1 MKFFFSIIIPYHN
14 SSETIGRLLQS
25 IQKSKKAPPYEVI
38 VVDDG
43 SNANQEFRI
52 TNHGRGISSVI
63 PDSRFMIPDSSKRKQ
78 QKPIVRIGFP
88 IQTVRLG
95 KNMGPAVARNRG
107 VAVARGKFVVFA
119 DSDVELFPDALHN
132 LWKIYQD
139 DPDVVAVTGVWV
151 KEQRSKAFFPNY
163 KALRDWSYWIN
174 ERDKSGY
181 YFLFSTRIAS
191 IKKTVFQRLG
201 GFDETYPAPL
211 VEDIELTYRIAR
223 RYAIIFA
230 PTVRVRHEFE
240 GFWPVAKKY
249 FLRAY
254 YWTKLYA
261 RRKKFDPVAT
271 TLQEAMTTI
280 TGVGTVVGGIIAAWL
295 LPWLFLANHEL
306 GIMNQGLYG
315 AVLRVIPDSIFLIPL
330 FLHLFLTRKFL
341 AFMVREKGMVFAIK
355 GFFMGLILYCFI
367 FAGAAAGRLK

>member
-1 MKFFFSIIIPYHN
+1 MKYFFSIIIPYHN
-14 SSETIGRLLQS
+14 SADTIGRLLQS
-25 IQKSKKAPPYEVI
+25 IQKSKKAPTYEVI

-43 SNANQEFRI
+43 SKDKFEIRSTKFETHLRVV
-52 TNHGRGISSVI
+52 TLH
-63 PDSRFMIPDSSKRKQ
+63 
-78 QKPIVRIGFP
+78 
-88 IQTVRLG
+88 
-95 KNMGPAVARNRG
+95 KNMGPAVARNKG
-107 VAVARGKFVVFA
+107 VKVARGKFVVFL

-132 LWKIYQD
+132 LGNIYRD

-230 PTVRVRHEFE
+230 PNVRVRHEFE
-240 GFWPVAKKY
+240 PFWPVAKKY

-271 TLQEAMTTI
+271 TWQEALTTV
-280 TGVGTVVGGIIAAWL
+280 TGVAVVFF
-295 LPWLFLANHEL
+295 LPMSLMSLMSPI
-306 GIMNQGLYG
+306 GRMGLMT
-315 AVLRVIPDSIFLIPL
+315 SLI
-330 FLHLFLTRKFL
+330 LHLFLTRKFL
-341 AFMVREKGMVFAIK
+341 AFMVREKGIVFAVR
-355 GFFMGLILYCFI
+355 GFFMGLVLYCFI
-367 FAGAAAGRLK
+367 FAGAAAGRLRQW